1 MHFID
6 MSDYNRAVRIYWWAT
21 AALGVLAVGTAMAG
35 VVQLESGGLLK
46 VIILMSVVLVAG
58 LRPIRVPSTQ
68 SFITPGDVF
77 IFLTALF
84 LGAQAATLV
93 AVTDAFAAS

>member
-1 MHFID
+1 MNFID

-21 AALGVLAVGTAMAG
+21 ATMGAVAVGCAVGGVLR
-35 VVQLESGGLLK
+35 LEASELLK
-46 VIILMSVVLVAG
+46 VSVLMSIVFLAG

-77 IFLTALF
+77 
-84 LGAQAATLV
+84 
-93 AVTDAFAAS
+93 